1 MPPRV
6 AVEPTVVVCSR
17 PELLTA
23 RAFVISKLLVALG
36 LMAVCVMIHGIGVMS
51 ALRWLRRRQA
61 TIGQRF
67 WPSTWLLIRL
77 AGWMVL
83 LHLSEITVWAWFY
96 LRKHAMPEFQPAL
109 YFSAVTYTTTG
120 YGDLVLPK
128 EWQLVGAVE
137 ALTGILMCGWSTG
150 FFFAVV
156 SRMFTA
162 EGKTTEAARDS
173 ATHGAV
179 ANLKG

>member
-1 MPPRV
+1 MF
-6 AVEPTVVVCSR
+6 SR
-17 PELLTA
+17 
-23 RAFVISKLLVALG
+23 LLVAWG
-36 LMAVCVMIHGIGVMS
+36 LLAWCVIIHATGVTS
-51 ALRWLRRRQA
+51 AMRWLRRRVPA
-61 TIGQRF
+61 TQQL
-67 WPSTWLLIRL
+67 WPWTWLFIRL
-77 AGWMVL
+77 AGWIVF
-83 LHLSEITVWAWFY
+83 LHLIEITVWALFY
-96 LRKHAMPEFQPAL
+96 LWKDALPELQSAL

-162 EGKTTEAARDS
+162 DS
-173 ATHGAV
+173 RAMDPTA
-179 ANLKG
+179 